1 MGICRDVRLLDAIEP
16 FHGHL
21 LCLSE
26 IVMEHSR
33 ASANQN
39 YKHVCYMLAL
49 YVTIKWPKYTGRLWF
64 TIL

>member
-1 MGICRDVRLLDAIEP
+1 MGICRDVWLLDTIEL